1 MTSLTAILTV
11 TLIYSAAAWQE
22 DLQFT
27 DCSGVYY
34 VNDDKTYEIQWTGD
48 SINTCDLSLHGY
60 DEDNIENEYKIC
72 IWASTWDVTDS
83 NVQLK
88 YYTGNS
94 VLDENLQMTY
104 SQDDWSSPT
113 TQWCSGSD
121 DYVSIKLVTSSA
133 LQNQGYITLQ
143 VTAVMTYNYYS
154 FIGWTVGGTIGGIA
168 VIIFIIV
175 VVVAVSCRRRNV
187 TGRTVYTTPN
197 ISGQT
202 IITQSGSQQM
212 AGGFENPGY
221 ITGPAPPPY
230 YPPAASQGVQSP
242 PPYQQQPTGQPTA
255 GVHQKY

>member
-22 DLQFT
+22 DLRFT

-48 SINTCDLSLHGY
+48 SIDHTCYLHGY
-60 DEDNIENEYKIC
+60 DEDKIGNEYKIC
-72 IWASTWDVTDS
+72 IQASTWDVTYS
-83 NVQLK
+83 HVQLK
-88 YYTGNS
+88 YYTGS
-94 VLDENLQMTY
+94 NLQMTY
-104 SQDDWSSPT
+104 SQDDWYSSPT
-113 TQWCSGSD
+113 TQWCSDSD
-121 DYVSIKLVTSSA
+121 DYVNIILVTSSS
-133 LQNQGYITLQ
+133 LQIQGHITLQ

-154 FIGWTVGGTIGGIA
+154 FIGWTVGCTIGGIA

-175 VVVAVSCRRRNV
+175 VVVVSCRRRNV

-197 ISGQT
+197 ISGQA

-212 AGGFENPGY
+212 TGGFENPGY

-230 YPPAASQGVQSP
+230 YPPTTSQGVQSP
-242 PPYQQQPTGQPTA
+242 PPYQQQPPEQPTA